1 MTKFS
6 NYNPPTVMVP
16 LVKIQNKILV
26 IRRALPHGYGKISLP
41 GGFQEMGDSWGE
53 TLSNETFQE
62 SGINTGDGNWK
73 IVDFKSIENNT
84 KNLLIASY
92 EGYEPPYTPLSE
104 AQMTAQTPRETLEVL
119 LWDPQSPEEWAFPA
133 HEEAAHKYFASAC
146 AGIRPNA
153 LGKVDVIGTD
163 GRRIGAQG

>member
-41 GGFQEMGDSWGE
+41 GGFQEMGDSWGQ
-53 TLSNETFQE
+53 TLSAETYQE
-62 SGINTGDGNWK
+62 SGVNTSTLTWK
-73 IVDFKSIENNT
+73 IVDFKSIESNT

-92 EGYEPPYTPLSE
+92 EGPEPAYTPWSE
-104 AQMTAQTPRETLEVL
+104 SQMAAQTPRETLEVL

-133 HEEAAHKYFASAC
+133 HEEAARKYFAEAC
-146 AGIRPNA
+146 AGIRKNA

-163 GRRIGAQG
+163 GRIIGAQG